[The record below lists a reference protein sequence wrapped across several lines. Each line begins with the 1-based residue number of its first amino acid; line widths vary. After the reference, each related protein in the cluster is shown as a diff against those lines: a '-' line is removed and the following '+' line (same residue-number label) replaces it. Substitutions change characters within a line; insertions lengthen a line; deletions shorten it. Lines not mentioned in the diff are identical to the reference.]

1 MNKKDKYYYDED
13 AANRAVAFI
22 EKYCTHVKGS
32 LRGKPFIL
40 ESWQKDEIVK
50 PIFGWKN
57 KETGLRK
64 YRIIYIEIPRKNGKS
79 SICAALTLYIMFS
92 DKERGQELYSCA
104 GDRNQASI
112 IFNICKD
119 MILNNKEL
127 AERAKVYRSS
137 IVFEAKGNTYKALS
151 SDSKLQHGH
160 NTHACLFDELHTQKD
175 RSLWDVMLTS
185 TGARTE
191 PLMIALSTAGSSKTN
206 GNICWEIREYAMKV
220 KDNIIEDDTFLPVLY
235 YAEDDMDITLESTWK
250 VANPNYGISISKE
263 YFEQEAKRAIEVAS
277 YENTFRRLHLNQW
290 TTSETKWISDNDWT
304 QNDLKYDLKKLE
316 GKECWGGLD
325 LSSTKD
331 LSCLVLIFPH
341 GDDTFSVL
349 PFIWVPERTAGER
362 EYKDKVPYITWGQQ
376 GHVLMTDGDIQ
387 DYDFIRSTINEL
399 GGKYKINSI
408 AFDRWNSSQLVN
420 NLVSDGATM
429 TPYGQGYKSM
439 SAPSKELELLILQK
453 KIRHNNHP
461 VLRWCL
467 SNVQLREDPA
477 GNIKPD
483 KARSTDRIDPIVS
496 LVMALG
502 DFMSDTG
509 PSGSVYDERGLI
521 SLG

>member
-1 MNKKDKYYYDED
+1 
-13 AANRAVAFI
+13 
-22 EKYCTHVKGS
+22 
-32 LRGKPFIL
+32 
-40 ESWQKDEIVK
+40 
-50 PIFGWKN
+50 
-57 KETGLRK
+57 
-64 YRIIYIEIPRKNGKS
+64 
-79 SICAALTLYIMFS
+79 
-92 DKERGQELYSCA
+92 
-104 GDRNQASI
+104 
-112 IFNICKD
+112 
-119 MILNNKEL
+119 
-127 AERAKVYRSS
+127 
-137 IVFEAKGNTYKALS
+137 
-151 SDSKLQHGH
+151 
-160 NTHACLFDELHTQKD
+160 
-175 RSLWDVMLTS
+175 
-185 TGARTE
+185 
-191 PLMIALSTAGSSKTN
+191 
-206 GNICWEIREYAMKV
+206 
-220 KDNIIEDDTFLPVLY
+220 
-235 YAEDDMDITLESTWK
+235 
-250 VANPNYGISISKE
+250 
-263 YFEQEAKRAIEVAS
+263 
-277 YENTFRRLHLNQW
+277 
-290 TTSETKWISDNDWT
+290 
-304 QNDLKYDLKKLE
+304 
-316 GKECWGGLD
+316 
-325 LSSTKD
+325 
-331 LSCLVLIFPH
+331 
-341 GDDTFSVL
+341 
-349 PFIWVPERTAGER
+349 
-362 EYKDKVPYITWGQQ
+362 
-376 GHVLMTDGDIQ
+376 MTDGDIQ